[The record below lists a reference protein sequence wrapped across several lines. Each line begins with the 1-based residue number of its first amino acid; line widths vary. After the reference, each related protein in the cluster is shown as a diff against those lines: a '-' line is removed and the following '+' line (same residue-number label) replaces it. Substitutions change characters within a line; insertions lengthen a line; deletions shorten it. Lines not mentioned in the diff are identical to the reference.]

1 MRTKRTVTLLVSALL
16 AFCLFQIISAQSL
29 AENEWYLKSKEY
41 LAMAQEAFAQGDY
54 DKGNEYAQL
63 ADEYAQKAEDEGNKM
78 LIKYKASASRA
89 EAEAYLNKARDLGA
103 ETNPNTQ
110 DLFQLASQEY
120 DDGKA
125 ELDKAAAGNVG
136 IEESQPML
144 TEAIDSFH
152 SSTNHSKNAIAAIQ
166 DIAVIDKLMQ
176 DTKQG
181 RQTLLAKGYIEQ
193 GDEDDSALTSLM
205 DTGQEAYDAKNY
217 VDAKEYL
224 SQAKTKI
231 DDLMHRGEARDLY
244 DKAEKALNQADS
256 EGLADSH
263 PDEFASAT
271 DLLALAKVDLDNGDY
286 QPSMDKS
293 QKVIDT
299 LMVFSA
305 SMGGGDILPK
315 YYKVRLLSPRRDCFS
330 KISGYNFVYGDEYKW
345 RILYEANKDKIPDP
359 NNPHLILVG
368 AVIEIPSIK
377 GEKREGTYSP
387 DKKYTPIS
395 QIKGTS
401 NQ

>member
-1 MRTKRTVTLLVSALL
+1 M
-16 AFCLFQIISAQSL
+16 
-29 AENEWYLKSKEY
+29 
-41 LAMAQEAFAQGDY
+41 
-54 DKGNEYAQL
+54 
-63 ADEYAQKAEDEGNKM
+63 
-78 LIKYKASASRA
+78 
-89 EAEAYLNKARDLGA
+89 
-103 ETNPNTQ
+103 
-110 DLFQLASQEY
+110 
-120 DDGKA
+120 
-125 ELDKAAAGNVG
+125 
-136 IEESQPML
+136 
-144 TEAIDSFH
+144 DS
-152 SSTNHSKNAIAAIQ
+152 
-166 DIAVIDKLMQ
+166 
-176 DTKQG
+176 
-181 RQTLLAKGYIEQ
+181 
-193 GDEDDSALTSLM
+193 
-205 DTGQEAYDAKNY
+205 GQEAYDAKNY
-217 VDAKEYL
+217 TDAKDYL

-231 DDLMHRGEARDLY
+231 DDLMQRGQARELY

-256 EGLADSH
+256 EGLAESH

-271 DLLALAKVDLDNGDY
+271 DLLAAANVDLENGDY

-293 QKVIDT
+293 QRVIDT

-305 SMGGGDILPK
+305 SMGGGEVLPK

-330 KISGYNFVYGDEYKW
+330 KISGYDFVYGDEYKW

-401 NQ
+401 NE